1 MLVLTLWLGSLPRQR
16 ESQLKVYSKLGGAF
30 LGVLDRP
37 SLPPG
42 QAYQVLRSMQDH
54 IAKKFVHHNR
64 PPRYLVLMANN
75 VRLTSPSFM
84 FARQYSSTESKKVY
98 DLLAQA
104 SRIDVFY
111 NENDLYAL
119 DLIHCL
125 YLDVEVRG
133 SRLVVFGKPRNGVPG
148 TDFRYTEFL
157 PLELEVFGLKTEI
170 ETVETHHPV
179 CALDPIALFPKLKSL
194 CVFGPVVG
202 RVDFAN
208 LEHLKCLVEL
218 HLLFSCELDNRFDLI
233 QNLRVLSLD
242 ASTTTSIP
250 TEIGFL
256 TNLTRLGFVSNFGGS
271 IPREIN
277 KCQKLKHLSLQNTNI
292 THSIPAELF
301 DIATLES
308 LSFVNNR
315 LLKGCL
321 PKEFETHQGLNELYL
336 RNTPLD
342 VRHSLDNWQSDGN
355 QRWTRMPL

>member
-1 MLVLTLWLGSLPRQR
+1 M
-16 ESQLKVYSKLGGAF
+16 
-30 LGVLDRP
+30 
-37 SLPPG
+37 
-42 QAYQVLRSMQDH
+42 
-54 IAKKFVHHNR
+54 
-64 PPRYLVLMANN
+64 
-75 VRLTSPSFM
+75 
-84 FARQYSSTESKKVY
+84 
-98 DLLAQA
+98 
-104 SRIDVFY
+104 
-111 NENDLYAL
+111 
-119 DLIHCL
+119 
-125 YLDVEVRG
+125 
-133 SRLVVFGKPRNGVPG
+133 VFGKPRNGVPG

-179 CALDPIALFPKLKSL
+179 SALDPIALFPKLKSL

-218 HLLFSCELDNRFDLI
+218 HLLFSCELDNRFDLV

-277 KCQKLKHLSLQNTNI
+277 KCQKLKDLSFQNTNI
-292 THSIPAELF
+292 TQSIPAELF

-315 LLKGCL
+315 LLEGCL

-342 VRHSLDNWQSDGN
+342 VSHSLDNWQNDGN
-355 QRWTRMPL
+355 QRWTRRPL